1 MEASGLGTWVRES
14 PSIWAYPAIL
24 TLHSIGH
31 GIVVG
36 ASVVI
41 DLQLLGRARLL
52 KMTDLTPLF
61 PVIWWGFAVNF
72 LTGALLFVADATRKS
87 AQPVFYVKLAC
98 IAAALLIMRR
108 TGTLIHEAAASDPQ
122 FGSDRNSRESGVD
135 LNAPGHH
142 KILAVASLVLWL
154 GAITAGRLMAYL

>member
-24 TLHSIGH
+24 TLHSIGL

-36 ASVVI
+36 ASVII
-41 DLQLLGRARLL
+41 DLQLLGRTRLL
-52 KMTDLTPLF
+52 KTPDLSPLF
-61 PVIWWGFAVNF
+61 PIIWWGFAVNF
-72 LTGALLFVADATRKS
+72 LTGVLLFVADATRKS

-98 IAAALLIMRR
+98 IALALLVMFRSR
-108 TGTLIHEAAASDPQ
+108 TLIRAGRITSTAGSDPN
-122 FGSDRNSRESGVD
+122 GGP
-135 LNAPGHH
+135 APDPGAMAPH
-142 KILAVASLVLWL
+142 KMLAVASLVLWL